1 MLSWVCFAE
10 MYFGN
15 FKDLILLLSVLGIV
29 EGVIGPTL
37 LDLKDFIGVSLGSI
51 SFIIMVS
58 SIGSMVGCF
67 LSCYVMDK
75 LVKLQYLM
83 LAGDGN
89 SEDKTLAGL
98 NLNSEFRSR
107 IVKNSLTD
115 FRICDNL
122 CRTFLPLPLLP

>member
-10 MYFGN
+10 EMYFNN
-15 FKDLILLLSVLGIV
+15 FKDFSINDLILLSVLGIV

-67 LSCYVMDK
+67 LAGYVMDK
-75 LVKLQYLM
+75 LIKLQYLM
-83 LAGDGN
+83 LAGD
-89 SEDKTLAGL
+89 E
-98 NLNSEFRSR
+98 NLQ
-107 IVKNSLTD
+107 
-115 FRICDNL
+115 
-122 CRTFLPLPLLP
+122 

>member
-1 MLSWVCFAE
+1 MP
-10 MYFGN
+10 
-15 FKDLILLLSVLGIV
+15 VLGIK

-67 LSCYVMDK
+67 LAGYIMDK

-83 LAGDGN
+83 LAGDENVKQGFYILVPD
-89 SEDKTLAGL
+89 EGP
-98 NLNSEFRSR
+98 RSQ
-107 IVKNSLTD
+107 
-115 FRICDNL
+115 
-122 CRTFLPLPLLP
+122 LPTINRE

>member
-1 MLSWVCFAE
+1 MASFHKNNGSSQCIPGFVDNTKLAKNTHHHGRF
-10 MYFGN
+10 
-15 FKDLILLLSVLGIV
+15 LPVLGVV

-67 LSCYVMDK
+67 LAGYIMDK

-83 LAGDGN
+83 LAGDN
-89 SEDKTLAGL
+89 FTSYT
-98 NLNSEFRSR
+98 
-107 IVKNSLTD
+107 I
-115 FRICDNL
+115 
-122 CRTFLPLPLLP
+122 LL